1 MKINLFNYI
10 ITIKKKKRKYVK
22 RALDAPV
29 APNGYVHRW
38 IREEL
43 IKGSNRQGLNYN
55 NIKTGYSLVKANKYR
70 NSFPVIEKGRFKG
83 YIGLGGLILARIS
96 DYRFSVNE
104 KKEYY
109 DRSN

>member
-38 IREEL
+38 IREES
-43 IKGSNRQGLNYN
+43 IKRIDHRRSFK
-55 NIKTGYSLVKANKYR
+55 KTGYNLVKANKYR

-83 YIGLGGLILARIS
+83 HIGLGGLILARIS
-96 DYRFSVNE
+96 EDIVNE
-104 KKEYY
+104 RKRYY

>member
-38 IREEL
+38 IREES
-43 IKGSNRQGLNYN
+43 IGVSNKRNFK
-55 NIKTGYSLVKANKYR
+55 KTGYSLVKANKYR

-83 YIGLGGLILARIS
+83 HIGLGGLILARIS
-96 DYRFSVNE
+96 EDIVNE
-104 KKEYY
+104 RKRYY

>member
-38 IREEL
+38 IREES
-43 IKGSNRQGLNYN
+43 IGVSNKRGFK
-55 NIKTGYSLVKANKYR
+55 KTGYSLVKANKYR
-70 NSFPVIEKGRFKG
+70 N
-83 YIGLGGLILARIS
+83 
-96 DYRFSVNE
+96 
-104 KKEYY
+104 
-109 DRSN
+109 